1 MAHSDPLP
9 TQRDVHAGVPAELVA
24 AGFEDPRR
32 SGAAGS
38 GWCIAAASARWIAS
52 SR

>member
-9 TQRDVHAGVPAELVA
+9 TQRGVPAGIAAELVA
-24 AGFEDPRR
+24 AGFEDPEEIGRGGFGVVYR
-32 SGAAGS
+32 CSQRTWTAP
-38 GWCIAAASARWIAS
+38 